1 MCKSGIPLKDVKSSD
16 GTTQEFIKL
25 LTLLMENVI

>member
-1 MCKSGIPLKDVKSSD
+1 MCKSGIPLKDVKAAN